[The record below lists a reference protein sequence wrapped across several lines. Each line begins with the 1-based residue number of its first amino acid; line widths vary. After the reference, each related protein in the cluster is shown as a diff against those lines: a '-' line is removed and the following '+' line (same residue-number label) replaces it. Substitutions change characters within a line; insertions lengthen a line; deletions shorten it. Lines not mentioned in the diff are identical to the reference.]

1 MTCHYGSRDLE
12 YPVPYSN
19 AITLDLRFVSLDF
32 KTDFFYGLL
41 VAKLLYTYF
50 LTVNPFASH
59 SVTPYGKCDC
69 FGFYS
74 VGKLV
79 VNFSK
84 HKFLRIMMFC
94 IIRQYLSRVCICTCI
109 LYKFLDDYLMFDNV
123 ENIVHLQLINN

>member
-1 MTCHYGSRDLE
+1 MVASDDFYKFKYRFHEAVFFATSLQVTCHYGSRDLE

-19 AITLDLRFVSLDF
+19 AITLDLRFVSFDF
-32 KTDFFYGLL
+32 KTDFLDWLL

-59 SVTPYGKCDC
+59 SVTLYGKCDC

-79 VNFSK
+79 VNLSK

-94 IIRQYLSRVCICTCI
+94 IIRQV
-109 LYKFLDDYLMFDNV
+109 FV
-123 ENIVHLQLINN
+123 